1 MSASTSPP
9 ASSFQLSL
17 PSATGSSGTGDSWR
31 EDDLRRALRHHA
43 RALSALRGSAYETLS
58 ETTRRQLID
67 KLENDWDELKQR
79 LRSIQSPS
87 GGDGASPGAS
97 SPPSSDTDDVSWTQY
112 VTPTLT

>member
-9 ASSFQLSL
+9 ASSLQLSL
-17 PSATGSSGTGDSWR
+17 PSATGSSGTVDSWR

-43 RALSALRGSAYETLS
+43 RALRALRGSAYETLS

-67 KLENDWDELKQR
+67 KLENDWDELKKR

-97 SPPSSDTDDVSWTQY
+97 STPSSDTDDVSWTQY